1 MDELKKDLAGI
12 GKRLN
17 QFEIEQTKHA
27 ERIETN
33 KENINDLWKNMTEFR
48 SELKS
53 ITAAIAAGNIET
65 GNKINRGIIWVIAIV
80 ALPTALILYK
90 LIGETAAGG

>member
-1 MDELKKDLAGI
+1 MGDINQDLAGF

-17 QFEIEQTKHA
+17 QFQIEQSKHG
-27 ERIETN
+27 ERIGTN
-33 KENINDLWKNMTEFR
+33 KENINDLWKNMKEFR
-48 SELKS
+48 SDLKS

-80 ALPTALILYK
+80 AIPTVLVLYQLISK
-90 LIGETAAGG
+90 QAAGG